1 MKMLRGR
8 GGGGGGSEISN
19 VKGRGVESG
28 YRTKGL
34 ITMAGLP
41 RFGEIPAP

>member
-8 GGGGGGSEISN
+8 GRGRGSEIGN
-19 VKGRGVESG
+19 VKGRGLESG

-41 RFGEIPAP
+41 RFAEIPAP